1 MAEIKPFRGVRYN
14 DATFADLSP
23 VLAPPHDT
31 VSPAD
36 YNALC
41 RKCARN
47 SVQLTVRGPG
57 RTRGRRP
64 YARSVRALEEWLAD
78 ETLIQDRAP
87 AVYLLD
93 QEFESKGERKLRRAF
108 ISTLRIEAFGKG
120 CVLAHEE
127 TSPGPEDDRFGLLHA
142 TQMNICPVLG
152 LYSDEDGA
160 VKAVIDQMAELEPAA
175 MGMAPDG
182 VKNVLRVIYHP
193 KLIDK
198 LTGTLREKQVVV
210 ADGYHCY
217 EAALAYRDHR
227 RRRQRVLTFDEP
239 HEFIPAALVATSDP
253 GLLIRPTH
261 RLVSGLRPF
270 RSRKFFDKARADYDV
285 EDVPL
290 DATAILARLRELNE
304 RHAFGVVTRGGTKVL
319 VRKTGSHRN
328 PADARTLD
336 THVLRREI
344 FEGLLALDLDRA
356 PKAGHIG
363 YSENATECI
372 AAVSHRKVDLSVLV
386 NPPRM
391 QELEAVVFAGGRMP
405 PKSAAIYPRLPGGI
419 VMAPLI

>member
-14 DATFADLSP
+14 DATYGDLSP

-31 VSPAD
+31 VSPTD

-47 SVQLTVRGPG
+47 SVQLTVNEPG
-57 RTRGRRP
+57 RSGGWRP
-64 YARSVRALEEWLAD
+64 YARSANVLEEWLED

-93 QEFESKGERKLRRAF
+93 QEFEVGGERKLRRAF

-127 TSPGPEDDRFGLLHA
+127 TSPGPEKGRLELLRT

-160 VKAVIDQMAELEPAA
+160 ARAVIEQMAELEPVA
-175 MGMAPDG
+175 MGITPDG
-182 VKNVLRVIYHP
+182 VKNVLRVVYHP

-198 LTGTLREKQVVV
+198 LAEVLSEKQVVIV
-210 ADGYHCY
+210 DGHHCY
-217 EAALAYRDHR
+217 EAALAHRDR
-227 RRRQRVLTFDEP
+227 RRKRQRVPTFDEP
-239 HEFIPAALVATSDP
+239 HEFIAAALVPTSDP
-253 GLLIRPTH
+253 GLFIRATH
-261 RLVSGLRPF
+261 RLISGLRPF
-270 RSRKFFDKARADYDV
+270 RPRRFFDDARADYHV
-285 EDVPL
+285 ENVPP
-290 DATAILARLRELNE
+290 DASAILARLGELDE
-304 RHAFGVVTRGGTKVL
+304 RHAFGIVTRGEVKVL
-319 VRKTGSHRN
+319 VRKIGSPRN
-328 PADARTLD
+328 AAAAHSLD

-344 FEGLLALDLDRA
+344 LGGLLALDVDRA
-356 PKAGHIG
+356 PKTGRIS
-363 YSENATECI
+363 YSENAAECV
-372 AAVSHRKVDLSVLV
+372 AAVNRRRADLCVLV

-391 QELEAVVFAGGRMP
+391 KELEAVTFAGSRMP